1 MNFIL
6 ANKVIIEDPTPEM
19 LAYCK
24 STLTFANPDYLKK
37 EAMGKWT
44 GNTQREIVLYERA
57 GNRLYMPFGEC
68 QKVYKRFKTS
78 ITRVDVRICPLRA
91 REYDSHI
98 NLYGYQ
104 QNAVEAVLRAKN
116 GILVAPCGSGKTQM
130 GLEAVARIG
139 GKTLW
144 VAHTTDL
151 LTQSMNRAK
160 QCFGLPASE
169 YGTITAG
176 KVNVGN
182 TLTFATVQTA
192 SNIDLSQYRDEWD
205 CIVVDECFPKGTK
218 IHTPKG
224 EKELQ
229 NLCVG
234 DIITSYNR
242 HTKKIEN
249 KPVVNIMKHKAHDIV
264 CIKLKSGQ
272 IVFCT
277 KNHPFFVRD
286 KGWVSAENL
295 RGNDYVMQL
304 LRKSDR
310 RNKALENGLLSEQ
323 TAGMGI
329 LLQGMR
335 TKRNCRKKQ
344 KELDRR
350 AQSSLF
356 GNDEQEQQ
364 KTFARNIRENE
375 VKQSDEKIGNAK
387 KSVRTIKGNRTS
399 PQDTMWEWGG
409 VDCSSTNIDVR
420 IGKNAGSIC
429 GISDTNKNAKRKRL
443 SSLLQ
448 GRYRY
453 AEFDDSDRSRRYEP
467 LCDRTPKSRQKENS
481 FFDWVGVESVTFQ
494 EHTSD
499 GTFNGVCPDGYVYNI
514 EVADNNNYF
523 ANGILVHNC
532 HKAVGS
538 PTRMMMFY
546 KVLSA
551 LSARFKLGLT
561 ATPYRADGLERCMFA
576 LLGDVIH
583 EVPQSAVAGNTV
595 PVRVKFV
602 DTGYKPDV
610 DKITDGDGTLNYAKL
625 IGDITENKDRNAVIV
640 GEIQRAAQ
648 NGGVLVLSDRLQ
660 HLDVMEKRLCAV
672 LPYRTARLG
681 IASTKAEKERRARI
695 LTDLNNGALNVVFA
709 TYKLAKE
716 GLDVPNLRT
725 VVLSCPVKDK
735 TTVIQSAGRVAR
747 KADGKEYGTVIDFSD
762 AFGLLRGY
770 EKKRRGYYK
779 KKSYTFL

>member
-6 ANKVIIEDPTPEM
+6 ANKVIIEDPTSEM

-24 STLTFANPDYLKK
+24 STLSFPNPDYLKK

-44 GNTQREIVLYERA
+44 GNTQREIVLFEHA
-57 GNRLYMPFGEC
+57 GNRLYIPFGEC
-68 QKVYKRFKTS
+68 KKIYKAFKND

-91 REYDSHI
+91 REYNSHI

-130 GLEAVARIG
+130 GLEVVARIG

-144 VAHTTDL
+144 LTHTTDL

-160 QCFGLPASE
+160 QCFGLPSSE

-205 CIVVDECFPKGTK
+205 CIVVDEC
-218 IHTPKG
+218 
-224 EKELQ
+224 
-229 NLCVG
+229 
-234 DIITSYNR
+234 
-242 HTKKIEN
+242 
-249 KPVVNIMKHKAHDIV
+249 
-264 CIKLKSGQ
+264 
-272 IVFCT
+272 
-277 KNHPFFVRD
+277 
-286 KGWVSAENL
+286 
-295 RGNDYVMQL
+295 
-304 LRKSDR
+304 
-310 RNKALENGLLSEQ
+310 
-323 TAGMGI
+323 
-329 LLQGMR
+329 
-335 TKRNCRKKQ
+335 
-344 KELDRR
+344 
-350 AQSSLF
+350 
-356 GNDEQEQQ
+356 
-364 KTFARNIRENE
+364 
-375 VKQSDEKIGNAK
+375 
-387 KSVRTIKGNRTS
+387 
-399 PQDTMWEWGG
+399 
-409 VDCSSTNIDVR
+409 
-420 IGKNAGSIC
+420 
-429 GISDTNKNAKRKRL
+429 
-443 SSLLQ
+443 
-448 GRYRY
+448 
-453 AEFDDSDRSRRYEP
+453 
-467 LCDRTPKSRQKENS
+467 
-481 FFDWVGVESVTFQ
+481 
-494 EHTSD
+494 
-499 GTFNGVCPDGYVYNI
+499 
-514 EVADNNNYF
+514 
-523 ANGILVHNC
+523 

-561 ATPYRADGLERCMFA
+561 ATPYRADGLERCMFV
-576 LLGDVIH
+576 LLGDIIH

-602 DTGYKPDV
+602 NTGYTPDI
-610 DKITDGDGTLNYAKL
+610 DDITDGDGTMNYAKL
-625 IGDITENKDRNAVIV
+625 ISDITENKARNAVIV
-640 GEIQRAAQ
+640 KEIQRATQ

-660 HLDVMEKRLCAV
+660 HLDVMEKQLCAV
-672 LPYRTARLG
+672 FPYRTARLG

-709 TYKLAKE
+709 TFKLAKE

-747 KADGKEYGTVIDFSD
+747 KAEGKDFGMVIDFSD
-762 AFGLLRGY
+762 DFGLLYGY

-779 KKSYTFL
+779 KNSYTFL

>member
-6 ANKVIIEDPTPEM
+6 SNKLTIENPTPEM

-24 STLTFANPDYLKK
+24 STLSFPNPDYIKREEK
-37 EAMGKWT
+37 GKWT
-44 GNTQREIVLYERA
+44 GNTQREIVLFERA
-57 GNRLYMPFGEC
+57 GNRIYIPFGEC
-68 QKVYKRFKTS
+68 QKVYRRFKND
-78 ITRVDVRICPLRA
+78 ITRLDVRICPIRA

-98 NLYGYQ
+98 NLYDYQ
-104 QNAVEAVLRAKN
+104 ENAVEAVLRAKN

-144 VAHTTDL
+144 LTHTTDL

-205 CIVVDECFPKGTK
+205 CIVVDEC
-218 IHTPKG
+218 
-224 EKELQ
+224 
-229 NLCVG
+229 
-234 DIITSYNR
+234 
-242 HTKKIEN
+242 
-249 KPVVNIMKHKAHDIV
+249 HK
-264 CIKLKSGQ
+264 C
-272 IVFCT
+272 
-277 KNHPFFVRD
+277 
-286 KGWVSAENL
+286 
-295 RGNDYVMQL
+295 
-304 LRKSDR
+304 
-310 RNKALENGLLSEQ
+310 
-323 TAGMGI
+323 
-329 LLQGMR
+329 
-335 TKRNCRKKQ
+335 
-344 KELDRR
+344 
-350 AQSSLF
+350 
-356 GNDEQEQQ
+356 
-364 KTFARNIRENE
+364 
-375 VKQSDEKIGNAK
+375 
-387 KSVRTIKGNRTS
+387 
-399 PQDTMWEWGG
+399 
-409 VDCSSTNIDVR
+409 
-420 IGKNAGSIC
+420 
-429 GISDTNKNAKRKRL
+429 
-443 SSLLQ
+443 
-448 GRYRY
+448 
-453 AEFDDSDRSRRYEP
+453 
-467 LCDRTPKSRQKENS
+467 
-481 FFDWVGVESVTFQ
+481 
-494 EHTSD
+494 
-499 GTFNGVCPDGYVYNI
+499 
-514 EVADNNNYF
+514 
-523 ANGILVHNC
+523 
-532 HKAVGS
+532 VGS

-576 LLGDVIH
+576 LLGDIIH

-595 PVRVKFV
+595 PVRVKFI

-640 GEIQRAAQ
+640 EEIQRAAQ

-660 HLDVMEKRLCAV
+660 HLDALERVARDSGQ
-672 LPYRTARLG
+672 RTARLG

-695 LTDLNNGALNVVFA
+695 LTDLNSGALNVVFA

-725 VVLSCPVKDK
+725 VVLACPVKDK

-747 KADGKEYGTVIDFSD
+747 KADCKEYGTVIDFSD
-762 AFGLLRGY
+762 DFGLLYGY

-779 KKSYTFL
+779 KNFYTFFIKK

>member
-6 ANKVIIEDPTPEM
+6 ANKVIIENPTPEM

-24 STLTFANPDYLKK
+24 STLSFPNPDYIKREEK
-37 EAMGKWT
+37 GKWT

-57 GNRLYMPFGEC
+57 GNRLYIPFGEC
-68 QKVYKRFKTS
+68 KAVYRRFKTS
-78 ITRVDVRICPLRA
+78 ITRVDVRICLLRA

-144 VAHTTDL
+144 LTHTTDL

-176 KVNVGN
+176 EVKVGN

-205 CIVVDECFPKGTK
+205 CIVVDEC
-218 IHTPKG
+218 
-224 EKELQ
+224 
-229 NLCVG
+229 
-234 DIITSYNR
+234 
-242 HTKKIEN
+242 
-249 KPVVNIMKHKAHDIV
+249 HK
-264 CIKLKSGQ
+264 C
-272 IVFCT
+272 
-277 KNHPFFVRD
+277 
-286 KGWVSAENL
+286 
-295 RGNDYVMQL
+295 
-304 LRKSDR
+304 
-310 RNKALENGLLSEQ
+310 
-323 TAGMGI
+323 
-329 LLQGMR
+329 
-335 TKRNCRKKQ
+335 
-344 KELDRR
+344 
-350 AQSSLF
+350 
-356 GNDEQEQQ
+356 
-364 KTFARNIRENE
+364 
-375 VKQSDEKIGNAK
+375 
-387 KSVRTIKGNRTS
+387 
-399 PQDTMWEWGG
+399 
-409 VDCSSTNIDVR
+409 
-420 IGKNAGSIC
+420 
-429 GISDTNKNAKRKRL
+429 
-443 SSLLQ
+443 
-448 GRYRY
+448 
-453 AEFDDSDRSRRYEP
+453 
-467 LCDRTPKSRQKENS
+467 
-481 FFDWVGVESVTFQ
+481 
-494 EHTSD
+494 
-499 GTFNGVCPDGYVYNI
+499 
-514 EVADNNNYF
+514 
-523 ANGILVHNC
+523 
-532 HKAVGS
+532 VGS

-602 DTGYKPDV
+602 NTGYTPDI
-610 DKITDGDGTLNYAKL
+610 DDITDGDGTLNYAKL

-640 GEIQRAAQ
+640 EEIQRAAQ

-660 HLDVMEKRLCAV
+660 HLDVMEKQLCAV

-747 KADGKEYGTVIDFSD
+747 KAEGKEYGTVIDFSD
-762 AFGLLRGY
+762 DFGLLWGY

-779 KKSYTFL
+779 KNSYTFL

>member
-19 LAYCK
+19 LANCK

-57 GNRLYMPFGEC
+57 GNRLYIPFGEC
-68 QKVYKRFKTS
+68 QKVYKAFKND

-91 REYDSHI
+91 RKYDSRI

-144 VAHTTDL
+144 LTHTTDL

-160 QCFGLPASE
+160 QCFGLSASE

-218 IHTPKG
+218 ILTPTG

-229 NLCVG
+229 NLCAG

-242 HTKKIEN
+242 HTKNIEN

-264 CIKLKSGQ
+264 RIKLKSGQ
-272 IVFCT
+272 IMFCT
-277 KNHPFFVRD
+277 KNHPFFVRN

-295 RGNDYVMQL
+295 RGDDYVMQL
-304 LRKSDR
+304 LWKGDR
-310 RNKALENGLLSEQ
+310 RNEIVENGLLSKQ
-323 TAGMGI
+323 KARVGV

-335 TKRNCRKKQ
+335 TKGCGKKR
-344 KELDRR
+344 LDNGAKKYR
-350 AQSSLF
+350 F
-356 GNDEQEQQ
+356 KKYECNKQ
-364 KTFARNIRENE
+364 KTFQRDIGENE
-375 VKQSDEKIGNAK
+375 VKQSDEKNGNAR
-387 KSVRTIKGNRTS
+387 KSIKTIKRNRTS
-399 PQDTMWEWGG
+399 PQDTMWKWGG

-420 IGKNAGSIC
+420 ISKNAGSIC

-443 SSLLQ
+443 SVVLQ

-453 AEFDDSDRSRRYEP
+453 TEFDDSNRSRRYESFFN
-467 LCDRTPKSRQKENS
+467 RTSKSRQKENR

-494 EHTSD
+494 KQTSD
-499 GTFNGVCPDGYVYNI
+499 GTFNGVCSDGYVYNI

-551 LSARFKLGLT
+551 LSARYKIGLT

-576 LLGDVIH
+576 LLGDIIY

-602 DTGYKPDV
+602 NTGYTPDI
-610 DKITDGDGTLNYAKL
+610 DDITDGDGTLNYAKL

-660 HLDVMEKRLCAV
+660 HLDSMEKRLCAV

-681 IASTKAEKERRARI
+681 IASTKAEKERRAKI

-747 KADGKEYGTVIDFSD
+747 KAEGKEYGTVIDFSD
-762 AFGLLRGY
+762 NFGLLYSY
-770 EKKRRGYYK
+770 ERKRKNFYK
-779 KKSYTFL
+779 KLGYIY

>member
-1 MNFIL
+1 MNFYL
-6 ANKVIIEDPTPEM
+6 RNKVIIEDYTPEM

-24 STLTFANPDYLKK
+24 STLTFPNPDYLKK

-57 GNRLYMPFGEC
+57 GNRLYIPFGEC
-68 QKVYKRFKTS
+68 QKVYRRFKTS
-78 ITRVDVRICPLRA
+78 ITRVDVRIYPLRA
-91 REYDSHI
+91 RKYESNI

-104 QNAVEAVLRAKN
+104 QNAVEAVLQAKN

-144 VAHTTDL
+144 LTHTTDL

-205 CIVVDECFPKGTK
+205 CVIVDEC
-218 IHTPKG
+218 
-224 EKELQ
+224 
-229 NLCVG
+229 
-234 DIITSYNR
+234 
-242 HTKKIEN
+242 
-249 KPVVNIMKHKAHDIV
+249 HK
-264 CIKLKSGQ
+264 C
-272 IVFCT
+272 
-277 KNHPFFVRD
+277 
-286 KGWVSAENL
+286 
-295 RGNDYVMQL
+295 
-304 LRKSDR
+304 
-310 RNKALENGLLSEQ
+310 
-323 TAGMGI
+323 
-329 LLQGMR
+329 
-335 TKRNCRKKQ
+335 
-344 KELDRR
+344 
-350 AQSSLF
+350 
-356 GNDEQEQQ
+356 
-364 KTFARNIRENE
+364 
-375 VKQSDEKIGNAK
+375 
-387 KSVRTIKGNRTS
+387 
-399 PQDTMWEWGG
+399 
-409 VDCSSTNIDVR
+409 
-420 IGKNAGSIC
+420 
-429 GISDTNKNAKRKRL
+429 
-443 SSLLQ
+443 
-448 GRYRY
+448 
-453 AEFDDSDRSRRYEP
+453 
-467 LCDRTPKSRQKENS
+467 
-481 FFDWVGVESVTFQ
+481 
-494 EHTSD
+494 
-499 GTFNGVCPDGYVYNI
+499 
-514 EVADNNNYF
+514 
-523 ANGILVHNC
+523 
-532 HKAVGS
+532 VGS

-576 LLGDVIH
+576 LIGGVIH

-595 PVRVKFV
+595 PVRVKFI

-660 HLDVMEKRLCAV
+660 HLDVMEKQLCAV

-695 LTDLNNGALNVVFA
+695 LADLNDGALNVVFA

-725 VVLSCPVKDK
+725 VVFATPQKDK

-747 KADGKEYGTVIDFSD
+747 KAEGKDFGTVIDFSD
-762 AFGLLRGY
+762 DFGLLYGY

-779 KKSYTFL
+779 KNSYTFL

>member
-1 MNFIL
+1 MNFYL
-6 ANKVIIEDPTPEM
+6 SNKVVIEDYTPEM

-24 STLTFANPDYLKK
+24 RTLSFPNPDYIKREEK
-37 EAMGKWT
+37 GKWT
-44 GNTQREIVLYERA
+44 GNTQREIVLFERA
-57 GNRLYMPFGEC
+57 GNRLYLPFGTC
-68 QKVYKRFKTS
+68 KNIYLQFKKD
-78 ITRVDVRICPLRA
+78 ITRVESFICPLRA
-91 REYDSHI
+91 RKYDSNI
-98 NLYGYQ
+98 NLYDYQ

-144 VAHTTDL
+144 LAHTTDL

-205 CIVVDECFPKGTK
+205 CVVVDE
-218 IHTPKG
+218 
-224 EKELQ
+224 
-229 NLCVG
+229 
-234 DIITSYNR
+234 
-242 HTKKIEN
+242 
-249 KPVVNIMKHKAHDIV
+249 
-264 CIKLKSGQ
+264 
-272 IVFCT
+272 
-277 KNHPFFVRD
+277 
-286 KGWVSAENL
+286 
-295 RGNDYVMQL
+295 
-304 LRKSDR
+304 
-310 RNKALENGLLSEQ
+310 
-323 TAGMGI
+323 
-329 LLQGMR
+329 
-335 TKRNCRKKQ
+335 
-344 KELDRR
+344 
-350 AQSSLF
+350 
-356 GNDEQEQQ
+356 
-364 KTFARNIRENE
+364 
-375 VKQSDEKIGNAK
+375 
-387 KSVRTIKGNRTS
+387 
-399 PQDTMWEWGG
+399 
-409 VDCSSTNIDVR
+409 
-420 IGKNAGSIC
+420 
-429 GISDTNKNAKRKRL
+429 
-443 SSLLQ
+443 
-448 GRYRY
+448 
-453 AEFDDSDRSRRYEP
+453 
-467 LCDRTPKSRQKENS
+467 
-481 FFDWVGVESVTFQ
+481 
-494 EHTSD
+494 
-499 GTFNGVCPDGYVYNI
+499 
-514 EVADNNNYF
+514 
-523 ANGILVHNC
+523 C

-602 DTGYKPDV
+602 STNYTPCIDN
-610 DKITDGDGTLNYAKL
+610 ITDGDGTLNYAKL
-625 IGDITENKDRNAVIV
+625 ISDITENAKRNEVI
-640 GEIQRAAQ
+640 IQQIFEASR
-648 NGGVLVLSDRLQ
+648 NGAVLVLSDRINQLED
-660 HLDVMEKRLCAV
+660 LETEITMYS
-672 LPYRTARLG
+672 PYNIKCARLG

-695 LTDLNNGALNVVFA
+695 LTDLNNGALNVIFA

-725 VVLSCPVKDK
+725 VVFATPQKDK

-762 AFGLLRGY
+762 DFGMLYGY

-779 KKSYTFL
+779 KNSYTFL

>member
-6 ANKVIIEDPTPEM
+6 SNKVIIEDPTPEM

-24 STLTFANPDYLKK
+24 STLSFPNPDYLKK

-57 GNRLYMPFGEC
+57 SNRLYIPFGEC
-68 QKVYKRFKTS
+68 KAIYKRFKND
-78 ITRVDVRICPLRA
+78 ITRVDVRICPIRA
-91 REYDSHI
+91 REYDSRI
-98 NLYGYQ
+98 NLYDYQ
-104 QNAVEAVLRAKN
+104 ENAVEAVLRAKN

-144 VAHTTDL
+144 LTHTTDL

-205 CIVVDECFPKGTK
+205 CVVVDE
-218 IHTPKG
+218 
-224 EKELQ
+224 
-229 NLCVG
+229 
-234 DIITSYNR
+234 
-242 HTKKIEN
+242 
-249 KPVVNIMKHKAHDIV
+249 
-264 CIKLKSGQ
+264 
-272 IVFCT
+272 
-277 KNHPFFVRD
+277 
-286 KGWVSAENL
+286 
-295 RGNDYVMQL
+295 
-304 LRKSDR
+304 
-310 RNKALENGLLSEQ
+310 
-323 TAGMGI
+323 
-329 LLQGMR
+329 
-335 TKRNCRKKQ
+335 
-344 KELDRR
+344 
-350 AQSSLF
+350 
-356 GNDEQEQQ
+356 
-364 KTFARNIRENE
+364 
-375 VKQSDEKIGNAK
+375 
-387 KSVRTIKGNRTS
+387 
-399 PQDTMWEWGG
+399 
-409 VDCSSTNIDVR
+409 
-420 IGKNAGSIC
+420 
-429 GISDTNKNAKRKRL
+429 
-443 SSLLQ
+443 
-448 GRYRY
+448 
-453 AEFDDSDRSRRYEP
+453 
-467 LCDRTPKSRQKENS
+467 
-481 FFDWVGVESVTFQ
+481 
-494 EHTSD
+494 
-499 GTFNGVCPDGYVYNI
+499 
-514 EVADNNNYF
+514 
-523 ANGILVHNC
+523 C

-576 LLGDVIH
+576 LLGDIIH

-610 DKITDGDGTLNYAKL
+610 EKITDGDGTLNYAKL
-625 IGDITENKDRNAVIV
+625 ISDITENKDRNAVIV

-648 NGGVLVLSDRLQ
+648 NGAVLVLSDRLQ

-672 LPYRTARLG
+672 FSYRTARLG

-695 LTDLNNGALNVVFA
+695 LTDLNNGLLNVVFA

-725 VVLSCPVKDK
+725 VVLACPVKDK

-762 AFGLLRGY
+762 NFGLLHGY

-779 KKSYTFL
+779 KNFFDFLSKND

>member
-1 MNFIL
+1 MKFIL
-6 ANKVIIEDPTPEM
+6 ANKVIIENQTPEM

-24 STLTFANPDYLKK
+24 STLSFPNPEYQKK
-37 EAMGKWT
+37 EALGKWT

-57 GNRLYMPFGEC
+57 GNRLYLPFGIC
-68 QKVYKRFKTS
+68 KDVYLRFKKD
-78 ITRVDVRICPLRA
+78 ITRVNVRICPLRA
-91 REYDSHI
+91 RKYDSHI

-144 VAHTTDL
+144 LTHTTDL

-205 CIVVDECFPKGTK
+205 CIVVDEC
-218 IHTPKG
+218 
-224 EKELQ
+224 
-229 NLCVG
+229 
-234 DIITSYNR
+234 
-242 HTKKIEN
+242 
-249 KPVVNIMKHKAHDIV
+249 
-264 CIKLKSGQ
+264 
-272 IVFCT
+272 
-277 KNHPFFVRD
+277 
-286 KGWVSAENL
+286 
-295 RGNDYVMQL
+295 
-304 LRKSDR
+304 
-310 RNKALENGLLSEQ
+310 
-323 TAGMGI
+323 
-329 LLQGMR
+329 
-335 TKRNCRKKQ
+335 
-344 KELDRR
+344 
-350 AQSSLF
+350 
-356 GNDEQEQQ
+356 
-364 KTFARNIRENE
+364 
-375 VKQSDEKIGNAK
+375 
-387 KSVRTIKGNRTS
+387 
-399 PQDTMWEWGG
+399 
-409 VDCSSTNIDVR
+409 
-420 IGKNAGSIC
+420 
-429 GISDTNKNAKRKRL
+429 
-443 SSLLQ
+443 
-448 GRYRY
+448 
-453 AEFDDSDRSRRYEP
+453 
-467 LCDRTPKSRQKENS
+467 
-481 FFDWVGVESVTFQ
+481 
-494 EHTSD
+494 
-499 GTFNGVCPDGYVYNI
+499 
-514 EVADNNNYF
+514 
-523 ANGILVHNC
+523 

-576 LLGDVIH
+576 LLGDIIH

-602 DTGYKPDV
+602 NTGYTPDI
-610 DKITDGDGTLNYAKL
+610 DDITDGDGTLNYAKL

-640 GEIQRAAQ
+640 EEIQRAAQ

-660 HLDVMEKRLCAV
+660 HLDSMEKRLCAV

-695 LTDLNNGALNVVFA
+695 LTDLNSGALNVVFA

-747 KADGKEYGTVIDFSD
+747 KAEGKEYGTVIDFSD
-762 AFGLLRGY
+762 DFGLLYGY

-779 KKSYTFL
+779 KNSYTFL